1 MSNPYA
7 QIVLPLSVDKQFTY
21 ALPPSLRS
29 HVKVASRVLVPL
41 GRRTMTGIVVAL
53 VGKSPVSQVKE
64 VLDLLDPEPIFDP
77 TMLQLTRWISEYYLC
92 SWGEAFKAALPA
104 GFWRKGRRLIRLREP
119 YANALVRKLRGSS
132 PLQAEIVEML
142 MRRGEMS
149 DAALARRVGREG
161 LFAALDQLR
170 RAGYVQVREEPAKPR
185 VGVRTERTV
194 CLITSPEEAS
204 SAVKK
209 LRKRAPK
216 QAAGLEVLLQLGGTA
231 KVAELSE
238 KTGISGESIRRLQD
252 RGLVEIFHQESPREA
267 YADLTLGSPPVHRL
281 TTDQREALNRVNA
294 AVKEGK
300 FQVFLLHG
308 VTGSGK
314 TEVYIQAI
322 RRTLDAGRRAIVLVP
337 EISLTPQTAARF
349 RAHFG
354 SQVAVFHSGLS
365 LGERYDAWR
374 RMKTGHYRIVVGAR
388 SAIFAPLQDV
398 GLIVV
403 DEEHVDSYKQTE
415 AQPRYHARDVAVMR
429 GKLSGAVV
437 LLGSAT
443 PSLESYYNVQREK
456 FLFCPLPCRIDELPM
471 PTVQIVDMRQERKEG
486 NWGIFSRILKEKIG
500 QRLERGEQIIL
511 FLNRRGYSTCIKCQE
526 CGFVMVCPHCNV
538 TLTYHAQGLAVKCH
552 YCGLR
557 QPAPHTCPSCH
568 GHHIKF
574 RGIGTQR
581 VEREV
586 GELFPRARVLRMD
599 QDTTGRKGALR
610 RLLDEFREVR
620 AEILL
625 GTQMIAKGL
634 DFPQVTL
641 VGVVSAD
648 TGLNLPDFR
657 SAERTFQLITQVAGR
672 AGRGQ
677 PGGEVLVQTYSPEQ
691 TCIQLSQNHDYLSFA
706 RQELNSRRELSYPP
720 FGKLLLLLLQSSQ
733 EIRVARAAEK
743 LAAMLRKEA
752 RRLAYRD
759 VQILGPAPA
768 PLSKIR
774 GQHRWQVLL
783 KGPGSSTL
791 RWLFQETRRVGSRWP
806 PWPGVRVRVIVDPV
820 EML

>member
-1 MSNPYA
+1 MPKPFA
-7 QIVLPLSVDKQFTY
+7 QIVLPLSAEKQFTY
-21 ALPPSLRS
+21 AVPASLRS
-29 HVKVASRVLVPL
+29 QVKVGSRVLVPI

-53 VGKSPVSQVKE
+53 IEKSPVSQVKE
-64 VLDLLDPEPIFDP
+64 VLDLLDTEPIFDT

-104 GFWRKGRRLIRLREP
+104 GFWRRGKRLIRLREP
-119 YANALVRKLRGSS
+119 YACALAQKLRESS
-132 PLQAEIVEML
+132 PLKGKIVEML
-142 MRRGEMS
+142 MRRGEVS

-161 LFAALDQLR
+161 LFAALDQMR
-170 RAGYVQVREEPAKPR
+170 RAGYLQVREEPAKTR
-185 VGVRTERTV
+185 VGVRTEKAVR
-194 CLITSPEEAS
+194 LLTSPEEAG
-204 SAVKK
+204 SAMQD

-216 QAAGLEVLLQLGGTA
+216 QADGLEVLLQLGGTA
-231 KVAELSE
+231 RVAELW
-238 KTGISGESIRRLQD
+238 KKRGVSGESIRRLQD
-252 RGLVEIFHQESPREA
+252 KGLVEIFRRESPREA
-267 YADLTLGSPPVHRL
+267 YADLTQGLPAEHRL
-281 TTDQREALNRVNA
+281 TADQREALTRVNG

-300 FQVFLLHG
+300 FRVFLLHG

-322 RRTLDAGRRAIVLVP
+322 RRTLDKGGGAIVLVP

-354 SQVAVFHSGLS
+354 PQVAVFHSGLS

-374 RMKTGHYRIVVGAR
+374 RMRSGHYRIVVGAR
-388 SAIFAPLQDV
+388 SAIFAPLRDV

-415 AQPRYHARDVAVMR
+415 AQPRYHARDVAIMR

-443 PSLESYYNVQREK
+443 PSLESYHNVQREK
-456 FLFCPLPCRIDELPM
+456 FLFCPLPRRIDELPM

-486 NWGIFSRILKEKIG
+486 NWGIFSGILREKIG

-538 TLTYHAQGLAVKCH
+538 TLTYHSQDLAVKCH

-557 QPAPHTCPSCH
+557 QPAPHICPSCH

-574 RGIGTQR
+574 RGLGTQR

-586 GELFPRARVLRMD
+586 GELYPTARVLRMD
-599 QDTTGRKGALR
+599 QDTTSRKGAIR
-610 RLLDEFREVR
+610 RILDEFRDGR
-620 AEILL
+620 ADILL

-634 DFPQVTL
+634 DFPRVTL

-648 TGLNLPDFR
+648 EGLNLPDFR

-677 PGGEVLVQTYSPEQ
+677 PGGEVLVQTYSPEE
-691 TCIQLSQNHDYLSFA
+691 TCIRLSQHHDYLSFA
-706 RQELNSRRELSYPP
+706 RQELNGRRDLSYPP
-720 FGKLLLLLLQSSQ
+720 FGKLLLVLLRSTE
-733 EIRVARAAEK
+733 EIRAAQAAQKLVA
-743 LAAMLRKEA
+743 LLRKEA
-752 RRLAYRD
+752 QHLGCRD
-759 VQILGPAPA
+759 VHILGPAPA

-783 KGPGSSTL
+783 KGPGSGTL
-791 RWLFQETRRVGSRWP
+791 RRLFRQTKHEGGRWP
-806 PWPGVRVRVIVDPV
+806 PWPGVKVRVVVDPV